1 MITLLA
7 KVWFDLW
14 GNKSRT
20 TQVVLV
26 IALGSIA
33 IGLVVGGRNVIQAA
47 IDKGYINAD
56 PAHIRLSV
64 TPSITQE
71 QLDRV
76 GRIDGVWQVEG
87 LFSGGV
93 EWRLSD
99 ADEWQSA
106 RIKAREGYAAEQ
118 MLMGPDGLRDG
129 VLPGR
134 NSLGVG
140 MISVGEAQ
148 LFVGDT
154 VQIRFGDKVTTFPIV
169 ALMDP
174 VGPEPSFGE
183 TFYADQKT
191 YARITG
197 REDFAIVQLRSETWD
212 PARAEVI
219 DQEVQDYFESINID
233 SVGTAFPGQER
244 IIPPDVNP
252 ATGILNALFLILGII
267 GVVVVVLGVFLV
279 YNSVSAIVS
288 QQTGLIGVMKAIG
301 ASQWQVAWS
310 YFILVLSYGL
320 LAMIVSVPL
329 GILAAYGLQTFFA
342 NFLNLETNEI
352 AIDYS
357 AVVIQ
362 ILICLIAPLLAAAI
376 PLRTGMMISVRE
388 AISTYGLGG
397 AMGFI
402 NRMVATFKN
411 VSYSIVLT
419 IGNTFRNQKR
429 VIIIQIALVVAGT
442 IFMMVLGVADA
453 NQFTA
458 DGKLRDV
465 HSWHIAFS
473 TDQPER
479 MELVERTALSND
491 NVVSTESWYGTGG
504 SARPISQTE
513 KEVTDARVRVVG
525 QPANTSLYAT
535 EIVEGRWLNETDRY
549 SFVAGTVVVAEQG
562 WELGDQIILTNGAG
576 DEIVATL
583 VGTHF
588 DPAGGS
594 NSLHMPLSILQSEW
608 GGFETANL
616 VVMQLTEEASAD
628 QATAVIELEET
639 FASAGIGVRPA
650 STFGANTIDEI
661 SENLAAG
668 LAIIIQLLAVMAVV
682 IALVGGVGLSGVLS
696 LSVLERTREIG
707 VMRAIG
713 ASSGQ
718 VIRLFIGE
726 GILLGWLS
734 WVIAIPLSIP
744 AAWYL
749 ATKGLSFVLNSTLA
763 YQFSFRGPLIWLA
776 IITIL
781 AILASIFPARRASR
795 VSVRESLSYS

>member
-20 TQVVLV
+20 LQVVLV

-47 IDKGYINAD
+47 IDDAYINAD
-56 PAHIRLSV
+56 PAHIRLAL
-64 TPSITQE
+64 TPSITAE
-71 QLDRV
+71 QLDRIGNV
-76 GRIDGVWQVEG
+76 DGVWQVEG
-87 LFSGGV
+87 LYSGGV

-99 ADEWQSA
+99 SDDWQSA
-106 RIKAREGYAAEQ
+106 RIKAREGYSPDE
-118 MLMGPDGLRDG
+118 MLMGPDGLREG
-129 VLPGR
+129 TLPGR
-134 NSLGVG
+134 NSLGIGV
-140 MISVGEAQ
+140 ISVGEAQ

-154 VQIRFGDKVTTFPIV
+154 VQIRFGDKVTTYPIV

-183 TFYADQKT
+183 TFYADKKT
-191 YARITG
+191 YGRITG
-197 REDFAIVQLRSETWD
+197 REDYQIVQLRSETWD
-212 PARAEVI
+212 PARAEII
-219 DQEVQDYFESINID
+219 DQEIQDYFDGINVD

-267 GVVVVVLGVFLV
+267 GVVVVILGIFLV
-279 YNSVSAIVS
+279 YNSISAIVS
-288 QQTGLIGVMKAIG
+288 QQTSLIGVMKAIG

-310 YFILVLSYGL
+310 YFILVISYGL
-320 LAMIVSVPL
+320 LAMIISLPL
-329 GILAAYGLQTFFA
+329 GILSAYGLQTFFA

-352 AIDYS
+352 AIDTT
-357 AVVIQ
+357 AVIIQ
-362 ILICLIAPLLAAAI
+362 ILICVIAPLLAAAI
-376 PLRTGMMISVRE
+376 PLWTGMTISVRE
-388 AISTYGLGG
+388 AISTYGLAG
-397 AMGFI
+397 AMGLV
-402 NRMVATFKN
+402 NRLVAGFKN
-411 VSYSIVLT
+411 LSYAIVLT

-429 VIIIQIALVVAGT
+429 VLIIQVALVVAGT
-442 IFMMVLGVADA
+442 IFMMVLGVSQS
-453 NQFTA
+453 NQYTA
-458 DGKLRDV
+458 DGKLREV
-465 HSWHIAFS
+465 HPWHIVFS

-479 MELVERTALSND
+479 MALLERTALTD
-491 NVVSTESWYGTGG
+491 NRVVDTESWYVTGG
-504 SARPISQTE
+504 SARPIDQAE
-513 KEVTDARVRVVG
+513 KEVTDARVSIIG
-525 QPANTSLYAT
+525 QSADTDLYKT
-535 EIVEGRWLNETDRY
+535 EIVEGRWLNETDTY
-549 SFVAGTVVVAEQG
+549 SIVAGTIVAAERG
-562 WELGDQIILTNGAG
+562 WNIGDQVILTNGA
-576 DEIVATL
+576 DEEMTVTL

-588 DPAGGS
+588 DPAGGT
-594 NSLHMPLSILQSEW
+594 NTLLMPLNTLQTEW
-608 GGFETANL
+608 AGFEISNL
-616 VVMQLTEEASAD
+616 VVMQLDEASAAN
-628 QATAVIELEET
+628 QEAVVTELEEN
-639 FASAGIGVRPA
+639 FLSIGVGIRPA
-650 STFGANTIDEI
+650 SPFGANTIDEI
-661 SENLAAG
+661 SANLAEG
-668 LAIIIQLLAVMAVV
+668 LSIIIQLLAVMAVV

-749 ATKGLSFVLNSTLA
+749 STRGLSFVLNSTLA
-763 YQFSFRGPLIWLA
+763 YQFSFMGPLIWLA
-776 IITIL
+776 IITVL